1 MRALVRRLGGDPFA
15 RSLTIAALMIAGG
28 FVAIFLAYRGVA
40 RSVNV
45 AVQLPYVVSGGVG
58 GLALILTGAGIIA
71 VQSSRYWSARERQWL
86 DVVAARS
93 AEVMEKLAR

>member
-1 MRALVRRLGGDPFA
+1 MRALVRRLLTDPFT
-15 RSLTIAALMIAGG
+15 RSLALAVLMIAGG
-28 FVAIFLAYRGVA
+28 FVAILIAYRGVA

-58 GLALILTGAGIIA
+58 GVALILTGAGIIA

-86 DVVAARS
+86 DVIATRS
-93 AEVMEKLAR
+93 ADVMETLPR